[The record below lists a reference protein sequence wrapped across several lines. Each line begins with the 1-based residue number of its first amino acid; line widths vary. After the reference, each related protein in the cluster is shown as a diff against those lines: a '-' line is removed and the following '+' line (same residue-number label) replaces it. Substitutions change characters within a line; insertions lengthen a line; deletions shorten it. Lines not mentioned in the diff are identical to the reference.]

1 MIRTIGLAIAL
12 AVAIAQPVAADV
24 IVPGPPLVP
33 MDVSRA
39 EAAKMAKSARAAV
52 ARIFDFSSAERP
64 PYLDEA
70 YRAAGK
76 RNISGLSKVTSVVVL
91 GDRAYILAVT
101 DNWLAPQ
108 TIGQAYTYFQCKFD
122 DNGDVVAIDIMP

>member
-1 MIRTIGLAIAL
+1 MRMVGLAIAL

-24 IVPGPPLVP
+24 VVPGPPLIP

-39 EAAKMAKSARAAV
+39 KAAKMAKSARAAV
-52 ARIFDFSSAERP
+52 ANIFNFSLAARP
-64 PYLDEA
+64 PYLNEA

-76 RNISGLSKVTSVVVL
+76 QDISGLSKVTSAVVL
-91 GDRAYILAVT
+91 GNRAYVLAVT

-108 TIGQAYTYFQCKFD
+108 TIGQAYTYFQCRFD
-122 DNGDVVAIDIMP
+122 DDGEVVAIVIMP

>member
-1 MIRTIGLAIAL
+1 MMRAAGLAMAL
-12 AVAIAQPVAADV
+12 ALVIAQPVAADV
-24 IVPGPPLVP
+24 ILPGPPLVP

-39 EAAKMAKSARAAV
+39 EAAKMAKSARSSV
-52 ARIFDFSSAERP
+52 ANIFDFSLAQRAP
-64 PYLDEA
+64 HLDEA

-91 GDRAYILAVT
+91 GDRAYVLAVT

-108 TIGQAYTYFQCKFD
+108 TIGQAYTYFQCRFD
-122 DNGDVVAIDIMP
+122 DSGEVVAIDIMP